1 MYGCATEKT
10 DLAFCTSYED
20 ETSAD
25 ETSADGEHIRA
36 RKYSSEGLPNDMCE
50 ISAVTKFTAN
60 KKPLLDLQRLQHN
73 RPSAVQLQ
81 SWLYSIGRTCLSA
94 GTCLIFQPLCS
105 WRYKSEYSRIY
116 DVPVPRITGKIHQAR
131 WLRFCILG
139 KAWERGY
146 MCIVWLY
153 YRGNNRD

>member
-1 MYGCATEKT
+1 MPQLGYATET

-81 SWLYSIGRTCLSA
+81 SRLYSIGRTCFSA
-94 GTCLIFQPLCS
+94 GTCLISSLSVAGDINVNILESMTSLC
-105 WRYKSEYSRIY
+105 RGSR
-116 DVPVPRITGKIHQAR
+116 VKIH
-131 WLRFCILG
+131 LRFCILG
-139 KAWERGY
+139 KAAI
-146 MCIVWLY
+146 CV
-153 YRGNNRD
+153 